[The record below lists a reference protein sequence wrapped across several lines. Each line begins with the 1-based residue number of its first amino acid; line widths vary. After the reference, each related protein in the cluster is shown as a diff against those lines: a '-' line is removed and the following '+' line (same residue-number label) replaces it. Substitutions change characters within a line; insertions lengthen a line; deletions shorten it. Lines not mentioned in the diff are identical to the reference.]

1 MDRMQRI
8 FKLHQTL
15 AAHRYPVPRAKLETL
30 LECSRATLTRII
42 DEMRT
47 FFDAPIEFD
56 REAGGYKYSDAA
68 FELPGLWFTPS
79 ELLALSAAQKLLAE
93 AQPGLLDSQLAPL
106 KSRIDK
112 LLSQEHLGGGELA
125 HRLRILRMAARQP
138 DTQIFQTV
146 AGATAQRQQLAI
158 EYHGRER
165 DAVTRRTVSPQRLVH
180 YRDNWYLDAWCHQR
194 DALRNFALDRI
205 RSAKALPDAA
215 RDLPDA
221 EIDAHYNATYGIF
234 GGPATHQAVLRFTA
248 ERARWIADERWHPDQ
263 QDRWLDDG
271 RFERSLPYADPRE
284 LILDIQKYGLDVE
297 VVSPPEL
304 RAEIAARLKAA
315 AKQYE

>member
-8 FKLHQTL
+8 FKLHQIL
-15 AAHRYPVPRAKLETL
+15 AGRRYPIPRSQLEDE
-30 LECSRATLTRII
+30 LECSRATLTRIL

-56 REAGGYKYSDAA
+56 KDAGGYRYSRDA

-93 AQPGLLDSQLAPL
+93 AQPGLLDNQLAPL
-106 KSRIDK
+106 KERIDK
-112 LLSQEHLGGGELA
+112 LLGQEHLGSGELA
-125 HRLRILRMAARQP
+125 SRLRILRMAARQP
-138 DTQIFQTV
+138 DTYIFQTV
-146 AGATAQRQQLAI
+146 AGATAQRKRLSI

-165 DAVTRRTVSPQRLVH
+165 DALTQRTVSPQRLVH
-180 YRDNWYLDAWCHQR
+180 YRDNWYLDAWCHDR

-205 RSAKALPDAA
+205 RAARTLKQAARNIPDA
-215 RDLPDA
+215 D
-221 EIDAHYNATYGIF
+221 IDAHYSATYGIF
-234 GGPATHQAVLRFTA
+234 GGQASHQAVLRFSA

-263 QDRWLDDG
+263 QDRRLDDG

-284 LILDIQKYGLDVE
+284 LILDILKYGPDVE
-297 VVSPPEL
+297 VVEPPEL
-304 RAEIAARLKAA
+304 RQEIAKRLKAA
-315 AKQYE
+315 TAQYD